1 MAVGV
6 NIPQRKSQ
14 GDGGLGSLLQL
25 GGMVAGGLVAGPGGA
40 AAGAATGGSLGGMAG
55 GLLSEKDQ
63 SQGPQAVETGGS
75 DALQRRMSKLQ
86 ENPQM
91 QIANS
96 IDSLKYIQD
105 PGQRAELAKP
115 LLQADY
121 MARNKQA

>member
-1 MAVGV
+1 MAGIYV
-6 NIPQRKSQ
+6 PQKKQ
-14 GDGGLGSLLQL
+14 APDDLGKMLQI
-25 GGMVAGGLVAGPGGA
+25 GGM
-40 AAGAATGGSLGGMAG
+40 AAGAAYGGPAGASLGGSLGGMIGGIAG
-55 GLLSEKDQ
+55 PEKA
-63 SQGPQAVETGGS
+63 SAGPGAVDTGGS

-105 PGQRAELAKP
+105 PGQRAELAMP

-121 MARNKQA
+121 MARNRQA